1 MGDVDAGD
9 AVDLAGDGEGG
20 VDPAVGVHHVVGD
33 LLDDAVDRVANVLA
47 RGHQEGAYHQDDEG
61 GLVVEPTYA
70 LNIYYRG

>member
-33 LLDDAVDRVANVLA
+33 LLDDAVDRVADVLA
-47 RGHQEGAYHQDDEG
+47 RGHQEGTYHKDDKG
-61 GLVVEPTYA
+61 GLVVQPKNA
-70 LNIYYRG
+70 LNIDYLG